1 MYNLRE
7 YSSHYSEIKGNL
19 RCFSKDEATNFEADM
34 GNNSLKSFE
43 CKTKLLGKAEAN
55 GVNGF

>member
-1 MYNLRE
+1 MRF
-7 YSSHYSEIKGNL
+7 
-19 RCFSKDEATNFEADM
+19 FSKDKATNFEADM